1 MKNKNK
7 YDLTKLTADVTYKIN
22 GCGKIIPGERIVVL
36 LYEGKKI
43 EKKEIKE
50 DATRYLFDWLESDD
64 GNPG

>member
-7 YDLTKLTADVTYKIN
+7 YDLTKLTADVAYKIN
-22 GCGKIIPGERIVVL
+22 GCGKIIPGERIVSL

-50 DATRYLFDWLESDD
+50 DVTRYLFDWLESDD